1 MNTEVYLE
9 LLRDAHL
16 AAIRRGATLTGGARL
31 GLGKHIDDD
40 MQFNTQT
47 GRQDISGTYSVPSES
62 RELNVFADAAL
73 AEMKVGLTR
82 QDLVDV
88 LVNQFNVPRSNLVYA
103 WDIPT
108 YAVMRD
114 GQRQPELEPEFFT
127 GNPLD
132 PASTGPMQSSAYRPN
147 NRWAGRQGKDVS
159 GATRPT
165 FDAATGVSGSVAQHP
180 DATGPV
186 YEHTNPFTANSATG
200 WGIEAGLGA
209 LLGPTSLAAMGAGG
223 RRLIGAITRNF
234 DIPPRL
240 LAPFRNISTKPDQ
253 WKVLEGGG
261 EPTPLRPFD
270 QDSGPQRSPTEG
282 GVTFDM
288 PTEPED
294 MLRQVDFVAPSKADN
309 DELWHGIDK
318 KRAEIPPD
326 GPPGTPE
333 AYLDEIRSDPESFY
347 GTRGLTQAQIDGGM
361 RTSSADLD
369 QMSWE
374 QMFDLMRN
382 ASDPVYGHI
391 EDEFMRRYNFLYGL
405 KDQFADHPQ
414 LDDFL
419 RVFPEMTY
427 PPETF
432 GDMIAFAADPDLGTF
447 GSDQA
452 DFITKIARD
461 IDEWWGEFRGGLVDG
476 PPGTPTGG
484 AGGRTWDDATPQEL
498 DEAFGTPEPGG
509 YDIDGN
515 PLWEMEAPGELGP
528 PEEVPS
534 GRDLNIWQDGHPLD
548 RNPGPDQRRPLPDAF
563 SLEEQNEIWREEIDR
578 INWDGVLQGSPVEDY
593 GSLFD
598 ELIRDQRK
606 VALRNLGSGISIGG
620 AAAVTAGTVFP
631 EQVEKVVSGL
641 ASFNDGWWS
650 WIKEFPE
657 HLDWVVRTTGATV
670 DGMEQGTRS
679 TGSPVL
685 DGLSDGFR
693 EEAGSWM
700 GSMGGG
706 VVPVVG
712 RQDASVL
719 KGLSKDL
726 SEQGHNGQAMFPND
740 IRREIENGDAMIVGY
755 RSDADYERAV
765 AESGEYG
772 IEVDRHFWRK
782 PNRKNIRPA
791 EGQPWTSE
799 HLKKLA
805 TTNYFYPDAG
815 LRRGPR

>member
-1 MNTEVYLE
+1 MYRDFHPDIDDPDAATMLRWYFDEYLPAMQRKGNPGSSRRYEGLPPGWDTPRTDEFLGRATTEAE
-9 LLRDAHL
+9 
-16 AAIRRGATLTGGARL
+16 RRGAAVDPYAEEDARRAAEHWADL
-31 GLGKHIDDD
+31 DRK
-40 MQFNTQT
+40 
-47 GRQDISGTYSVPSES
+47 
-62 RELNVFADAAL
+62 REGWSAEDRAEYQAGVDEAKVEQSWNAAPL
-73 AEMKVGLTR
+73 AEWTEG
-82 QDLVDV
+82 
-88 LVNQFNVPRSNLVYA
+88 
-103 WDIPT
+103 
-108 YAVMRD
+108 
-114 GQRQPELEPEFFT
+114 
-127 GNPLD
+127 LD
-132 PASTGPMQSSAYRPN
+132 PA
-147 NRWAGRQGKDVS
+147 
-159 GATRPT
+159 
-165 FDAATGVSGSVAQHP
+165 
-180 DATGPV
+180 
-186 YEHTNPFTANSATG
+186 
-200 WGIEAGLGA
+200 GLGRTSASELDKISGPYNMDNPEYRA
-209 LLGPTSLAAMGAGG
+209 LAIRDADAGG
-223 RRLIGAITRNF
+223 GWN
-234 DIPPRL
+234 
-240 LAPFRNISTKPDQ
+240 
-253 WKVLEGGG
+253 VG
-261 EPTPLRPFD
+261 EPKPVGDPSDYTGIQYSQRDQVLFKNLLYEDRPDWARKYTIDEFE
-270 QDSGPQRSPTEG
+270 QMQRNGGLLDS
-282 GVTFDM
+282 
-288 PTEPED
+288 
-294 MLRQVDFVAPSKADN
+294 
-309 DELWHGIDK
+309 
-318 KRAEIPPD
+318 EIGQQ
-326 GPPGTPE
+326 GPPGTPLGVTGDPDFQTIEE
-333 AYLDEIRSDPESFY
+333 ATREAMGIEDALDDIGLFPEGQELMPYWENVAIKSGYIHGMPDTAAAGESLHDYLNRLYFDTDESLHAVYEKIYDHAFARLEE
-347 GTRGLTQAQIDGGM
+347 
-361 RTSSADLD
+361 LD
-369 QMSWE
+369 Q
-374 QMFDLMRN
+374 
-382 ASDPVYGHI
+382 
-391 EDEFMRRYNFLYGL
+391 
-405 KDQFADHPQ
+405 
-414 LDDFL
+414 
-419 RVFPEMTY
+419 
-427 PPETF
+427 
-432 GDMIAFAADPDLGTF
+432 
-447 GSDQA
+447 
-452 DFITKIARD
+452 FISSPRPH
-461 IDEWWGEFRGGLVDG
+461 GGLGRRPGDG
-476 PPGTPTGG
+476 T
-484 AGGRTWDDATPQEL
+484 
-498 DEAFGTPEPGG
+498 
-509 YDIDGN
+509 
-515 PLWEMEAPGELGP
+515 
-528 PEEVPS
+528 
-534 GRDLNIWQDGHPLD
+534 NIWQDGHPLD
-548 RNPGPDQRRPLPDAF
+548 RNPGPDERRPLPDTYT
-563 SLEEQNEIWREEIDR
+563 LEEQNEIWREEIDR